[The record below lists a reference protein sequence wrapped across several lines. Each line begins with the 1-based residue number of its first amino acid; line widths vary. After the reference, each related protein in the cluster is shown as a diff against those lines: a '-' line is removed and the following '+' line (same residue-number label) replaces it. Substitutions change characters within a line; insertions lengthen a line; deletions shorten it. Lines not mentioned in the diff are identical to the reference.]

1 MITPAPTTKIDPK
14 LCRGVF
20 EGTAP
25 AAHSVGEP
33 SAEYI
38 VISIPDTSYQLHL
51 IPTSPVTTKKGDRII
66 GTIRLSARRID
77 VVQTGGRYV
86 EPVFGRPRRVQGTVI
101 AIERDAIVVQAGVPI
116 WVQPT
121 DPRQSP
127 DGFAVGQFV
136 SFDALEGG
144 TFTPRGS

>member
-33 SAEYI
+33 AAEHI

-51 IPTSPVTTKKGDRII
+51 IPTAPVTKEKGDRII

-101 AIERDAIVVQAGVPI
+101 ALETDAIVVNAGVPI
-116 WVQPT
+116 WVAPT
-121 DPRQSP
+121 DQRQSP
-127 DGFAVGQFV
+127 GSFEVGQFV
-136 SFDALEGG
+136 SFDALEGA
-144 TFTPRGS
+144 TFSPQV

>member
-14 LCRGVF
+14 LCRGIY
-20 EGTAP
+20 EGVAP
-25 AAHSVGEP
+25 AAHSAGEP
-33 SAEYI
+33 AAEHI
-38 VISIPDTSYQLHL
+38 VVSIPDTSYQLHL
-51 IPTSPVTTKKGDRII
+51 TPTAPVMTKKGDRIV

-101 AIERDAIVVQAGVPI
+101 AIEGDSIVVNAGVPI

-127 DGFAVGQFV
+127 GGFQIGQFV
-136 SFDALEGG
+136 SFDALEGA
-144 TFTPRGS
+144 TITPKG